1 MKKRTESFFGLHFD
15 FHARETTKNIGKTFK
30 YEWIDELLET
40 VKPDFVQCD
49 TKGHPGITSYPSAY
63 GTSAPDMSI
72 DVLKAWRELTK
83 KHDVALY
90 AHYSG
95 VYDMEAV
102 ANHPDWAVVDKNGVI
117 DKEHTSV
124 FGPYVDEKL
133 IPQLKEL
140 AGVYGL
146 DGAWVD
152 GECWGCRLDFSQH
165 AQKAFEKK
173 YHKSVD
179 YKKDKDVYLE
189 FCRDGYWNYVNHYM
203 SEMKKAYPDFQIT
216 SNWAMSSYS
225 PYIYKDYP
233 FTFLSGDLTWIDA
246 IDNGARFEPRFMS
259 QNNLPW
265 DIMSWAFVHFSEDCP
280 PRLRLYK
287 PAVQLKQE
295 VAHTLA
301 FGGGV
306 QLYFMQSPES
316 GISNRDVIKV
326 SKELSD
332 FCRERET
339 FCRNKELVNEVGI
352 LFSSKEYYNEIDEI
366 MFTARKDYIEDF
378 RYVNNVILDN
388 GYSTSFSI
396 IEKNKNLD
404 GFKTLVLTNTD
415 LLQPEELVRLLAYAK
430 NGGNLLVIGER
441 STQLFAQALNIKSTV
456 KSCDRFVVEN
466 GERFIECEGRLCVL
480 DGTTFDQLVKGYY
493 DYEGYYD
500 KTADSFAMV
509 AAKKF
514 GSGRIVFIPF
524 ELGSAYANRKPIVLR
539 DLIKVA
545 IGISPTVEISNTHL
559 VDVVLSKDA
568 KKKYVHL
575 INNGGRHS
583 SPIPT
588 IFDEIPP
595 LYDLAISIESDCAPK
610 QIVVQPEGV
619 KIPFT
624 FQNGRIHFV
633 LKKLEIHTILEIE

>member
-49 TKGHPGITSYPSAY
+49 AKGHPGITSYPSAY
-63 GTSAPDMSI
+63 GTSAPEMSI
-72 DVLKAWRELTK
+72 DVLRAWRELTK

-95 VYDMEAV
+95 VYDVEAIK
-102 ANHPDWAVVDKNGVI
+102 NHPDWAVVDKNGVI
-117 DKEHTSV
+117 DRDHTSV

-140 AGVYGL
+140 AGAYGL

-173 YHKSVD
+173 YHRNVD
-179 YKKDKDVYLE
+179 YKKDKDEYLE
-189 FCRDGYWNYVNHYM
+189 FCRDGYWAYVNHYM
-203 SEMKKAYPDFQIT
+203 IEMKQAYPDFQIT

-225 PYIYKDYP
+225 PYIHKDYP

-246 IDNGARFEPRFMS
+246 IDNGARFEPRFMR
-259 QNNLPW
+259 QNGLPW
-265 DIMSWAFVHFSEDCP
+265 DIMSWTFVHFSEDVA
-280 PRLRLYK
+280 PRMRLYK

-316 GISNRDVIKV
+316 GISNRDVLKV
-326 SKELSD
+326 SKEVSD
-332 FCRERET
+332 FCRARET
-339 FCRNKELVNEVGI
+339 FCRNKELVKEVGL
-352 LFSSKEYYNEIDEI
+352 LFSSKEYYNEIDEV
-366 MFTARKDYIEDF
+366 MFLARKDYMEDF

-396 IEKNKNLD
+396 IEKNTDLD
-404 GFKTLVLTNTD
+404 GYKTLVLTNTD
-415 LLQPEELVRLLAYAK
+415 LLQPEEIVRLLAYVRK
-430 NGGNLLVIGER
+430 GGNLLVVGEKSSR
-441 STQLFAQALNIKSTV
+441 LFAQVLNIKSNV
-456 KSCDRFVVEN
+456 RARDRFVIEN
-466 GERFIECEGRLCVL
+466 GERFIECEKRLCVF
-480 DGTTFDQLVKGYY
+480 DGMNFDRMVKGYY

-500 KTADSFAMV
+500 KDAEYFAAV
-509 AAKKF
+509 AEKKL
-514 GSGRIVFIPF
+514 GNGRITFIPF
-524 ELGSAYANRKPIVLR
+524 ELGNAYANRKPIVLR
-539 DLIKVA
+539 DLIRDA
-545 IGISPTVEISNTHL
+545 IGIPPTVEVCNTHL
-559 VDVVLSKDA
+559 VDVVITKDE
-568 KKKYVHL
+568 KKQYVHL

-583 SPIPT
+583 SPTPT
-588 IFDEIPP
+588 LFDEIPP
-595 LYDLAISIESDCAPK
+595 FYDLKISIESDCEPNK
-610 QIVVQPEGV
+610 VVAQPEGINV
-619 KIPFT
+619 PFAYENGKI
-624 FQNGRIHFV
+624 QVI